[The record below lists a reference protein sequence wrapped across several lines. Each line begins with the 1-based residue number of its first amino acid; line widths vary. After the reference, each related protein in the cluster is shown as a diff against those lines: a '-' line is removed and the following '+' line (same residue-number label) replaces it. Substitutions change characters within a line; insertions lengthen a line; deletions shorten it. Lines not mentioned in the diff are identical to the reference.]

1 MTPRDKGYG
10 PGTDPAHEGGDGTE
24 AVKRPERPE
33 GSVVQRNGQVVG
45 FGEVLRAPTMASSE
59 GDLILGLFGLLLRAR
74 PGR

>member
-10 PGTDPAHEGGDGTE
+10 PGTDPAHEGRDGTE

-45 FGEVLRAPTMASSE
+45 FGEVLSLDD
-59 GDLILGLFGLLLRAR
+59 GLLGDDLILGLLSLIHI
-74 PGR
+74 